1 MLTFLFLLLAFAA
14 LGGGGACLA
23 VRSRIMQA
31 VLDGLWRHGLF
42 PRGDRAPAIEPVGE
56 RALRRLLATDDG
68 LALWRPARTQ
78 RVASG
83 FYTSQAFELARER
96 S

>member
-42 PRGDRAPAIEPVGE
+42 PRG
-56 RALRRLLATDDG
+56 
-68 LALWRPARTQ
+68 RP
-78 RVASG
+78 
-83 FYTSQAFELARER
+83 
-96 S
+96 